1 MGKGNKPALRMTL
14 FALILVS
21 GKQFLPDIK
30 NTIFSEILF

>member
-1 MGKGNKPALRMTL
+1 MGKGNNPALGMTL

-30 NTIFSEILF
+30 KIIFSEILY